1 MGGRWVQSRTALLLD
16 VENPADASILARV
29 PVSTP
34 EEVDEAVAA
43 AGAAFV
49 EWRDVPPPER
59 VQPLFRLKTLLET
72 HSEELARTITRE
84 NGKVLVEARVEMRR
98 TIDNV
103 EVACGIPSLMQGRS
117 LAQISRGIDEVAQRV
132 PLGVFAVIPPFN
144 FPAMVPSWFWPYAA
158 ACGNSCIL
166 KPSELVPITSGRI
179 FELIDEAGF
188 PPGVLCLVNGDRSVA
203 EALVTHP
210 GIAGVSS
217 VTSTSTAKSVYGLAA
232 QHGKRVQ
239 CGGGAKNFIVVMPD
253 ADLDRSIPN
262 IMDSVYGTAGQ
273 RCLAGSNVVAVGAVT
288 EDLIPALV
296 DTAARLTVGNG
307 LDEGVAMGPV
317 ITETSRRR
325 VVSYIEEGVKQGAR
339 LLLDGRE
346 RPVPEGGFFLGPT
359 VFDEVQ
365 PRMAIALDEIF
376 GPVMSILRS
385 QTLEDAIG
393 LINSAPHGNSAI
405 IYTQSGP
412 AARQFARGVDCGEVG
427 VNVGLA
433 APMAFFPFGGRKESF
448 FGVLHGQGQ
457 DAVDFFTDKKIVIER
472 WW

>member
-1 MGGRWVQSRTALLLD
+1 M
-16 VENPADASILARV
+16 RV
-29 PVSTP
+29 PFSTP
-34 EEVDEAVAA
+34 TDVDEAVAVA
-43 AGAAFV
+43 SAAFI

-59 VQPLFRLKTLLET
+59 VQPLFRLKALLET
-72 HSEELARTITRE
+72 HSEELARAITRE
-84 NGKVLVEARVEMRR
+84 NGKVLAEARAEMRR

-132 PLGVFAVIPPFN
+132 PLGVFAVISPFN

-166 KPSELVPITSGRI
+166 KPSELVPITSQRI
-179 FELIDEAGF
+179 FELIDESGF
-188 PPGVLCLVNGDRSVA
+188 PPGVLNLVNGDRSVA

-217 VTSTSTAKSVYGLAA
+217 VTSTPTARAVYGLAA
-232 QHGKRVQ
+232 QHGKRAQ
-239 CGGGAKNFIVVMPD
+239 CGGGAKNFIVVAPD
-253 ADLDRSIPN
+253 ADLDRSLPN

-273 RCLAGSNVVAVGAVT
+273 RCLAGSNIVAVGSAA
-288 EDLIPALV
+288 EELIPLLV
-296 DTAARLTVGNG
+296 DAASRLTIGDG
-307 LDEGVAMGPV
+307 LDDGVEMGPL
-317 ITETSRRR
+317 ITEASRRR

-339 LLLDGRE
+339 LLLDGRK
-346 RPVPEGGFFLGPT
+346 RPVPDPGFFLGPT

-365 PRMAIALDEIF
+365 PDMAIACDEIF

-385 QTLEDAIG
+385 PTLEDAVG

-405 IYTQSGP
+405 IYTENGA

-457 DAVDFFTDKKIVIER
+457 DAIDFFTDKKIVIER